1 MDSGYMC
8 MDEAAEYLSL
18 KKSYLYLQVE
28 RREIPHYRFGR
39 LIKFKQADLDA
50 WMAGFRVPLDE
61 SKEGSG
67 KAPRGPRKHR
77 VNLNA
82 IVKKAIAEVKGSV
95 YTDGHEESDRF
106 KGLRKEASH
115 GAL

>member
-1 MDSGYMC
+1 METGYMSI
-8 MDEAAEYLSL
+8 DEAAEYLSL

-28 RREIPHYRFGR
+28 RRKIPHYRFGR
-39 LIKFKQADLDA
+39 LIKFKQVDLDA
-50 WMAGFRVPLDE
+50 WMAGFRVADKP
-61 SKEGSG
+61 EGATG
-67 KAPRGPRKHR
+67 KPFRGPKNRPL
-77 VNLNA
+77 NLNA
-82 IVKKAIAEVKGSV
+82 IAKKAIAEVKGTL

>member
-1 MDSGYMC
+1 METGFMRIDK
-8 MDEAAEYLSL
+8 AAEYLGL
-18 KKSYLYLQVE
+18 KKSYLYLLVE
-28 RREIPHYRFGR
+28 RREIPHYRVGR

-50 WMAGFRVPLDE
+50 WMVGFRVADKP
-61 SKEGSG
+61 EGATG
-67 KAPRGPRKHR
+67 KPYRGPKSRPL
-77 VNLNA
+77 NLNA
-82 IVKKAIAEVKGSV
+82 IAKKVIAEVRGTL

>member
-1 MDSGYMC
+1 METGFMRIDK
-8 MDEAAEYLSL
+8 AAEYLGL
-18 KKSYLYLQVE
+18 KKSYLYLLVE
-28 RREIPHYRFGR
+28 RKEIPHYRVGR

-50 WMAGFRVPLDE
+50 WMVGFRVADKP
-61 SKEGSG
+61 EGATG
-67 KAPRGPRKHR
+67 KPFRGPKNRPL
-77 VNLNA
+77 NLNA
-82 IVKKAIAEVKGSV
+82 IAKKAIAEVKGTL